1 MNKYKNIYRF
11 KETTS
16 DHFVKLFSK
25 YNETENPDY
34 HIVVDPEFVEP
45 VIGSASFEIPNFEDI
60 SSFDAAKII
69 YNSLK
74 KAKQPVPFYFND
86 TGMWEWLSYIFY
98 ENLSKKLGDLSRYSP
113 NQSPSSREWNRHL
126 IRTAVWV
133 FENFGDDSKVY
144 LNANLS
150 EGGDLVETWTQSAA
164 MLEPNMMQLLT
175 ILFFDDETQKLKRGH
190 ANKKPGDHRDLISFI
205 KQLRFTHKVEEMSG
219 ERLVELLP
227 ERFDK
232 WKE

>member
-1 MNKYKNIYRF
+1 MNRYKNIYRF
-11 KETTS
+11 KETNS
-16 DHFVKLFSK
+16 NHFIELFNK
-25 YNETENPDY
+25 HNQNEAVDY
-34 HIVVDPEFVEP
+34 HFIVDPEFVEP
-45 VIGSASFEIPNFEDI
+45 IENTGAFEIPNFEDI

-69 YNSLK
+69 YGSLK
-74 KAKQPVPFYFND
+74 KAKQPVSYYFND

-98 ENLSKKLGDLSRYSP
+98 ENLSKNLGDLTRYSP

-144 LNANLS
+144 LNADLHD
-150 EGGDLVETWTQSAA
+150 GGDLVETWTQSVA

-175 ILFFDDETQKLKRGH
+175 SIFFDEETQKLKRGH
-190 ANKKPGDHRDLISFI
+190 ANKQTGDHRDLLSFI